1 MGGASAAHKVDFV
14 AAPWPIPA
22 MLFAIPF
29 PEISPEV
36 FSITLGGRTFALY
49 WYALAY
55 IVGILVGWRIA
66 VMAVN
71 SDRVWADG
79 PPMTPRQVE
88 DFLTWIIL
96 GIILGG
102 RLGYVLFYQPAYFL
116 ANPVEIVAVWNGGM
130 AFHGGFLGVVLAIVL
145 YSRRNGIKLSS
156 LADILAICTAPGI
169 LLGRLANFVNAELW
183 GRPSDVPWAVIF
195 PGQAAQDCPG
205 VVGLCARHPSQL
217 YEAGL
222 EGLLV
227 GGLLLFLAFRRGWFK
242 TPWRLTAVFFIGY
255 GVSRFIVEF
264 FRQADAQFITA
275 DNPWGHVLRLG
286 EFGVTMGQ
294 LLSLPMVLIGVGL
307 LLWSRR
313 KSPSPGP

>member
-1 MGGASAAHKVDFV
+1 MIGAPAAHKVDFV

-36 FSITLGGRTFALY
+36 VSITLAGRTFSLY

-55 IVGILVGWRIA
+55 IAGILIGWRIA
-66 VMAVN
+66 VVAVK
-71 SDRVWADG
+71 SERIWAGD

-102 RLGYVLFYQPAYFL
+102 RLGYVVFYQPAYFL
-116 ANPVEIVAVWNGGM
+116 ANPLEIVAVWQGGM

-145 YSRRNGIKLSS
+145 YARKTGVRLSS
-156 LADILAICTAPGI
+156 LADILAISTAPGI
-169 LLGRLANFVNAELW
+169 LLGRVANFVNAELW

-205 VVGLCARHPSQL
+205 VVGPCARHPSQL

-227 GGLLLFLAFRRGWFK
+227 GALLLFFAFRRGWFK
-242 TPWRLTAVFFIGY
+242 APWRLTAVFFIGY

-275 DNPWGHVLRLG
+275 DNPWGHVIRLG
-286 EFGVTMGQ
+286 ELGVTMGQ
-294 LLSLPMVLIGVGL
+294 LLSLPMVLIGVLL
-307 LLWSRR
+307 LLWSQRA
-313 KSPSPGP
+313 SATPGP